1 MDETK
6 IIITIKCGVLQSVVS
21 NKEIK
26 YMLIDHDNIERGD
39 EFPGE
44 DDYYSQDVLVDDIY
58 IHYKYLDQEHSK
70 QQV

>member
-6 IIITIKCGVLQSVVS
+6 IIITIKGGVLQSVVS

-39 EFPGE
+39 EFTGE
-44 DDYYSQDVLVDDIY
+44 DDYYSQDLLVENMY
-58 IHYKYLDQEHSK
+58 QYYKEEESKYLKNED
-70 QQV
+70 